1 MTIIL
6 VVDDEK
12 VVARTVERILEGEYQ
27 VHVAYNGA
35 DALKIARRIS
45 PSLIILDI
53 IMPGMDGLETCRE
66 LRSDPLLKS
75 VPVLFLT
82 GKGRPEERVEGL
94 EAGADDYLAKPFDVR
109 ELLLRVKAILR
120 RTSPGVRPVTP
131 PASGTCLPLLEV
143 GDLTL
148 NCSNFQLSTPQTTV
162 QLTPVEFDLLYHLMT
177 HPGQVFSSSQLLR
190 DLWGYPGDAGSPD
203 LVRVHIR
210 NLRRKIEADSSH
222 PSFIRTVSR
231 HGYTVLAE

>member
-1 MTIIL
+1 MAIVL
-6 VVDDEK
+6 VVDAEE
-12 VVARTVERILEGEYQ
+12 VVARTVERALQGEYQ

-75 VPVLFLT
+75 VPILFLS

-94 EAGADDYLAKPFDVR
+94 EAGADDYLAKPFNVR

-131 PASGTCLPLLEV
+131 PASGTGLPLLVV

-162 QLTPVEFDLLYHLMT
+162 QLTPVEFDLLYYLMT
-177 HPGQVFSSSQLLR
+177 HPGQVFSCSQLLR

-203 LVRVHIR
+203 LVRVHIG

-222 PSFIRTVSR
+222 PRFIRTVSR
-231 HGYTVLAE
+231 HGYTVSAE

>member
-1 MTIIL
+1 MIL
-6 VVDDEK
+6 VVDDEE
-12 VVARTVERILEGEYQ
+12 VVARTVERTLQGEYQ
-27 VHVAYNGA
+27 VHVAHNGA

-66 LRSDPLLKS
+66 LRSDPLLES
-75 VPVLFLT
+75 VPILFLT

-120 RTSPGVRPVTP
+120 RTSPEVRPMTP
-131 PASGTCLPLLEV
+131 PASGTGLPLLVV

-148 NCSNFQLSTPQTTV
+148 NCRDFQLSTPQTTV
-162 QLTPVEFDLLYHLMT
+162 QLTPVEFDLLYYLMT

-210 NLRRKIEADSSH
+210 NLRRKIEADSGH
-222 PSFIRTVSR
+222 PRFIRTVSR
-231 HGYTVLAE
+231 HGYTISAQ

>member
-1 MTIIL
+1 MAIVV
-6 VVDDEK
+6 VVDDEE
-12 VVARTVERILEGEYQ
+12 VVARTVERTLQGEYQ

-35 DALKIARRIS
+35 DALKMARRIC

-66 LRSDPLLKS
+66 LRSDPLLES
-75 VPVLFLT
+75 VPILFLT

-109 ELLLRVKAILR
+109 DLLLRVKAILR
-120 RTSPGVRPVTP
+120 RTCPRVRPMTP
-131 PASGTCLPLLEV
+131 PASETELSLLVV

-148 NCSNFQLSTPQTTV
+148 DCSDFQLNTPQTTV
-162 QLTPVEFDLLYHLMT
+162 QLTPVEFDLLYYLMT
-177 HPGQVFSSSQLLR
+177 HPGQVFICEQLLR
-190 DLWGYPGDAGSPD
+190 DLWGYPGDAGSAD
-203 LVRVHIR
+203 LVRVHIG

-222 PSFIRTVSR
+222 PRFIRTVSR
-231 HGYTVLAE
+231 HGYTVSAE